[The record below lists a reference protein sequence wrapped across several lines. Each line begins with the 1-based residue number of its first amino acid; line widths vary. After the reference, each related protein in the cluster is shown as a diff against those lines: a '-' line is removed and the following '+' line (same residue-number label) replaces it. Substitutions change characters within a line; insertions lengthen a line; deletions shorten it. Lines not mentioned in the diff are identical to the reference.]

1 MRGSTVGMPSEETLR
16 EMMLAAA
23 ATASAAAGD
32 ASVAAAAVT
41 TSEATRYVR
50 HSTGRSSAN
59 RRQSISMLPPTLGG
73 EQFRQGAPL
82 PPVDGGV
89 RWKKIQ
95 AVARE
100 IAAKW
105 THPPGS
111 SQYETPTLHN
121 VRAILYMNKSL
132 ITQSFV
138 SHVSGVSQGSLSHY
152 VRGLFRGNQK
162 NVDDRLAI
170 FVEKFAEGHLDKFL
184 EEARSGTRPIG
195 RPAFY
200 DSLNLTTAASHRST
214 QPVAPAQPVPTAVTD
229 SRPPV
234 PPPPPPQ
241 LQPAPW
247 TRPQPPPPP
256 SLPPS
261 TSVSPT
267 SKSTKPKGADTE
279 KGTDGDKLNDQEKP
293 AEQDQATTSGKAK
306 RAEEKRLSERARRAQ
321 QRAQKQ
327 RPGKRPRPV
336 FPPIPEETKEPTS
349 ILAVEKA
356 YHALVAPKWGGEDSE
371 AEPLLIPIELYVTMG
386 CKTLHMFT
394 QWDVN
399 ERRLAP
405 EIVADYIRR
414 ARGLSE
420 EFISPV
426 AFQIRRKLYEAGVIC
441 PPPPDISEAENR
453 RLIKIVVELKD
464 GETVHVLRDEF
475 EWDLGCG
482 SVNSPELFAQLL
494 CTDANISPKHV
505 AEVASALRTQLVR
518 AHAIAFGDEE
528 TKNLAEKGMP
538 EDDCLREKLPPVGSA
553 LIKCTAEDI
562 RVRDR
567 EENELAIK
575 NLFLR
580 PLLDS
585 IPLESE
591 RRKAERV
598 KKAAEERLRQELE
611 IVRRIE
617 LAELAKR
624 NADIEQARIEVDAEA
639 ARVYQNRN
647 LDFRPYLKLRVARD
661 ESPSLW
667 MPAAFDRR
675 RRKQLTFPM
684 TQPSR
689 KNSGHT
695 VLFSRI
701 SKRKRPSMRRSH
713 DEKGTGRAVERSEV
727 HVAKKQKTEPS
738 IQQGNGSLPDE
749 KKRIMLKLRLKNP
762 HSTSQSKMAS
772 SKRRR

>member
-1 MRGSTVGMPSEETLR
+1 MRGSTASMPSEEALR
-16 EMMLAAA
+16 EMMRAAA

-82 PPVDGGV
+82 PPVEGGV

-200 DSLNLTTAASHRST
+200 DSLNLTTVAPHRST
-214 QPVAPAQPVPTAVTD
+214 QSSAAAQPASTTVTD

-247 TRPQPPPPP
+247 TNPQPPPPP

-267 SKSTKPKGADTE
+267 SKPAKPGGADTVKGAESE
-279 KGTDGDKLNDQEKP
+279 KSADQEKP
-293 AEQDQATTSGKAK
+293 SEQDPATSTGKSK

-327 RPGKRPRPV
+327 RSGKRPRPV

-349 ILAVEKA
+349 VLAVEKA
-356 YHALVAPKWGGEDSE
+356 YHALVAPKWTGEVSE
-371 AEPLLIPIELYVTMG
+371 AEPLLIPIELYVTIG
-386 CKTLHMFT
+386 DKTLHMYT

-399 ERRLAP
+399 ERHLAP
-405 EIVADYIRR
+405 ENVADYIRR
-414 ARGLSE
+414 ARGLPE

-426 AFQIRRKLYEAGVIC
+426 AFQIRRSLFEAGVIC
-441 PPPPDISEAENR
+441 PPPPGLSEAENR

-464 GETVHVLRDEF
+464 GDTVHVLRDEF
-475 EWDLGCG
+475 EWDLGYG
-482 SVNSPELFAQLL
+482 SSNSPELFAQLL
-494 CTDANISPKHV
+494 CTDANISPEH
-505 AEVASALRTQLVR
+505 APEVARALRTQLVR
-518 AHAIAFGDEE
+518 AHAMAYGDEE
-528 TKNLAEKGMP
+528 TKKLARKGLSK
-538 EDDCLREKLPPVGSA
+538 DDPLLDNLPPVGSA

-567 EENELAIK
+567 EENELAIR
-575 NLFLR
+575 NLFVR

-585 IPLESE
+585 IPQESE

-598 KKAAEERLRQELE
+598 KKAAEERLRHELE

-617 LAELAKR
+617 LADLARR
-624 NADIEQARIEVDAEA
+624 NADIERARKEVEEEA
-639 ARVYQNRN
+639 VQVYQTRN
-647 LDFRPYLKLRVARD
+647 LDFRPYLKLRIARN

-689 KNSGHT
+689 KTSGHNI
-695 VLFSRI
+695 LFSRFA
-701 SKRKRPSMRRSH
+701 KRRRPSVRKSQDDRH
-713 DEKGTGRAVERSEV
+713 TGRTTEKSEV
-727 HVAKKQKTEPS
+727 HIAKKQKTEPT
-738 IQQGNGSLPDE
+738 IQSGNSVPPDE
-749 KKRIMLKLRLKNP
+749 DRKVVLKLRVRQPRN
-762 HSTSQSKMAS
+762 TG
-772 SKRRR
+772 KRRR

>member
-1 MRGSTVGMPSEETLR
+1 
-16 EMMLAAA
+16 
-23 ATASAAAGD
+23 
-32 ASVAAAAVT
+32 
-41 TSEATRYVR
+41 
-50 HSTGRSSAN
+50 
-59 RRQSISMLPPTLGG
+59 MLPPTLGG

-170 FVEKFAEGHLDKFL
+170 FVDKFADGHLDKFL

-200 DSLNLTTAASHRST
+200 DSLNLTTVAPHRAT
-214 QPVAPAQPVPTAVTD
+214 QPSAAPPPVPTTVTD

-247 TRPQPPPPP
+247 TRPPPPPPPP

-267 SKSTKPKGADTE
+267 SKPAKSGAPDSEKGADA
-279 KGTDGDKLNDQEKP
+279 DKLNEQEKAP
-293 AEQDQATTSGKAK
+293 EPDQATPTGKS
-306 RAEEKRLSERARRAQ
+306 RSAEEKRLSERARRAQ

-327 RPGKRPRPV
+327 RSGKRPRPV

-349 ILAVEKA
+349 VLAVEKA
-356 YHALVAPKWGGEDSE
+356 YHALVAPKWTGEVSE
-371 AEPLLIPIELYVTMG
+371 AEPLLIPIEIYVTIG
-386 CKTLHMFT
+386 KNTLHMFT

-399 ERRLAP
+399 ERHLAP
-405 EIVADYIRR
+405 ETVADYIRR
-414 ARGLSE
+414 ARALPE
-420 EFISPV
+420 EFVSPV
-426 AFQIRRKLYEAGVIC
+426 AFQIRRSLFEAGVIC
-441 PPPPDISEAENR
+441 PPPPGISEAENR

-464 GETVHVLRDEF
+464 GDTVHVLRDEF

-482 SVNSPELFAQLL
+482 SLNSPELFAQLL
-494 CTDANISPKHV
+494 CTDANISPKHTP
-505 AEVASALRTQLVR
+505 EVARALRKQLVR

-528 TKNLAEKGMP
+528 TRRLAENGLAQ
-538 EDDCLREKLPPVGSA
+538 DDPLCDKLPPVGSA

-567 EENELAIK
+567 EENELAIR

-598 KKAAEERLRQELE
+598 KKAAEERLRRELE

-624 NADIEQARIEVDAEA
+624 NADIEQARKEVEEEA
-639 ARVYQNRN
+639 AVVYQQRN
-647 LDFRPYLKLRVARD
+647 LDFRPYLKLRVARN

-689 KNSGHT
+689 KTSGHN

-701 SKRKRPSMRRSH
+701 SKRRRSGVRKGH
-713 DEKGTGRAVERSEV
+713 DEKSAGRVAEKSEI
-727 HVAKKQKTEPS
+727 HVAKKQKTEPTIS
-738 IQQGNGSLPDE
+738 TGATLPIQE
-749 KKRIMLKLRLKNP
+749 KKVMLKLRVRSPN
-762 HSTSQSKMAS
+762 STTQDKTPA